1 MKPIRKA
8 FSSTGLKSNGQLQCS
23 IMKTLYGSSGSP
35 RKMIWG
41 PRGHLVMSGDVFDH
55 QNRAE
60 TTGIWWV
67 QASEAAK
74 HPTMHSTALLP
85 NEKELAQ
92 MSIVLRP
99 RNPAL

>member
-1 MKPIRKA
+1 
-8 FSSTGLKSNGQLQCS
+8 
-23 IMKTLYGSSGSP
+23 
-35 RKMIWG
+35 MIWG